1 MSKTKCIGLCL
12 LLAGLLLSGC
22 GQSDDITREG
32 FTGEAKSA
40 MYQAAENIL
49 MFLPGDFDYDS
60 MILFQDGDGNV
71 VGLAA
76 RGNRGFLAGNSVNV
90 ERMTTCSLYEVVS
103 INGEDIAFPNMK
115 CGASASL
122 DGPELTLKGI
132 ANCDVCGM
140 GASIDGMFT
149 RFAEIAFA
157 YGEGTPK
164 VKRVYKL
171 L

>member
-1 MSKTKCIGLCL
+1 
-12 LLAGLLLSGC
+12 
-22 GQSDDITREG
+22 
-32 FTGEAKSA
+32 

-76 RGNRGFLAGNSVNV
+76 KGNRGFLAGNSVNV
-90 ERMTTCSLYEVVS
+90 ERMTTCSLYEVIS
-103 INGEDIAFPNMK
+103 INGEDIAFPNIK

-122 DGPELTLKGI
+122 DGPELTLQGM

-140 GASIDGMFT
+140 GASIDGT
-149 RFAEIAFA
+149 YIRFAEIVFA
-157 YGEGTPK
+157 YAEGTPK
-164 VKRVYKL
+164 VKQVYKL